1 MKRKLVDKLTLE
13 GASHVAA
20 LKAVD
25 LAGSSYY
32 YRPAAKRKPRALDAD
47 LVAAI
52 NKARKGHNE
61 VYGYRKITMALRAME
76 MRVNG
81 KKVLR
86 HLRAMGL
93 TQPRKLK
100 GQRWTHPEL
109 VKPDVPNT
117 YWEADFTYVWTGES
131 NAYLCAFID
140 AWDRDIV
147 GDVFSERCRAVEA
160 AQALEMAVLNRFGGK
175 VLAGHQLTLRV
186 DRGSQF
192 RAHRF
197 RETARLLNVTLEYAG
212 IKCPEDKPYIESFNG
227 SYKTEEI
234 YRHEYHGFMEAR
246 AGWEAYRAWY
256 RFERLHQSLN
266 YLSPVEYARRAEKE
280 YIISGLIYSSLT
292 GFTSI
297 SCKFSSLTSQFLNT

>member
-13 GASHVAA
+13 GTPQPAA
-20 LKAVD
+20 LKAAD

-47 LVAAI
+47 LVVAI
-52 NKARKGHNE
+52 NKVRQGYSE
-61 VYGYRKITMALRAME
+61 VYGYRKITRALRAME
-76 MRVNG
+76 MKVNG

-86 HLRAMGL
+86 HLRALGL

-100 GQRWTHPEL
+100 GQRWTNPML
-109 VKPDVPNT
+109 VKPDAPNI
-117 YWEADFTYVWTGES
+117 YWEADFTYVWTGQG

-147 GDVFSERCRAVEA
+147 GDLFSERCRAVEA
-160 AQALEMAVLNRFGGK
+160 IQALEMAVISRFGGK
-175 VLAGHQLTLRV
+175 APAGHHLTLRV

-197 RETARLLNVTLEYAG
+197 REAARLLNVTLEYAG
-212 IKCPEDKPYIESFNG
+212 VKCPEDKPYIESFNG

-234 YRHEYHGFMEAR
+234 YRHEYRGFLEAR
-246 AGWEAYRAWY
+246 TGWETYRAWY
-256 RFERLHQSLN
+256 RSDRLHQSLN
-266 YLSPVEYARRAEKE
+266 YLSPLEYARRAEK
-280 YIISGLIYSSLT
+280 SNLLVA
-292 GFTSI
+292 
-297 SCKFSSLTSQFLNT
+297 